1 MTAIRAAFKAY
12 RMHQVLIMPRFARL
26 TIALG
31 LATAVFPVDAE
42 YYFNPRFL
50 SNDLAESVDLSAF
63 TKGREAPPG
72 TYRVDI
78 YLNDEFMT
86 SRDITFIADDNNAEL
101 IPCLSTDLL
110 VSLGIKKSALLDNK
124 EHSAEKHVPDNSACT
139 PLQDRLADASTEF
152 DVGQQHLSLSVPQ
165 IYVGRMAR
173 GYVSPDLWEEGI
185 NAGLLNYSFNG
196 NSINNRSNHN
206 AGKSNYA
213 YLNLQSGINIGSWR
227 LRDNSTW
234 SYNSGS
240 SNSSDSNKWQHINT
254 SAERDI
260 IPLRSRLTVGDSYTD
275 GDIFDSVNFRGLK
288 INSTEA
294 MLPDSQHGFA
304 PVIHGIAR
312 GTAQVSVKQNGYDVY
327 QTTVPPGPF
336 TIDDINS
343 ATNGGDLQVTIK
355 EADGSIQTLYVP
367 YSSVPVLQ
375 RAGYT
380 RYALAMGEYRSGNN
394 LQSSPKFIQGAAG
407 GWGAVKSVA
416 NAVRKQMDIRQDVIA
431 MFDMNKP
438 EGFDCPG
445 CAWPDPKHSA
455 SFDICEN
462 GAKAIAWEVTD
473 KQVNASFF
481 AENTVQSLLT
491 WGDHELEA
499 AGRLTQPLKYDA
511 VSDCYKPLSWQQAFD
526 EIGARLQS
534 YSDPNQ
540 VEFYTSGRTS
550 NEAAFLYQLFA
561 REYGSNNFPDCSN
574 MCHEPTSV
582 GLAASIGVG
591 KGTVLLEDF
600 EKCDLVI
607 CIGHNPG
614 TNHPRMLTSLRALVK
629 RGAKMIAINPL
640 QERGLER
647 FTAPQNPFEMLTNS
661 ETQLD
666 SAYYNVRIGGDMA
679 LLKGMMRLLIER
691 DDAASAAGRPS
702 LLDDEFIQTHTVG
715 FDELRRDVLNSE
727 WKDIE
732 RISGLSQTQIA
743 ELADAYAAAERTII
757 CYGMGI
763 TQHEHGTQNVQQ
775 LVNLLLMKGNIG
787 KPGAGIC
794 PLRGHSNVQGDRTVG
809 ITEKPSA
816 EFLARLGE
824 RYGFTPPHAP
834 GHAAIAS
841 MQAICTGQ
849 ARALICMGGNF
860 ALAMPDREASAVPLT
875 QLDLAVHV
883 ATKLNRSHLLTARHS
898 YILPVLGRSE
908 IDMQKN
914 GAQAVTV
921 EDSMSMIHAS
931 RGMLKPAGVM
941 LKSECAVVAGIA
953 QAALPQSVVAWE
965 YLVED
970 YDRIRNDIEAVL
982 PEFADYNQRIRHPGG
997 FHLINAAAE
1006 RRWMTPSGKANF
1018 ITSKGLLEDPS
1029 SAFNSKL
1036 VMATVRSHDQYNTTI
1051 YGMDDRYR
1059 GVFGQ
1064 RDVVFMSAK
1073 QAKICRVKNGERVN
1087 LIALTPDGKRSSRRM
1102 DRLKVVIYPM
1112 ADRSLV
1118 TYFPES
1124 NHMLTLDN
1132 HDPLSGI
1139 PGYKSIPVE
1148 LEPSN

>member
-343 ATNGGDLQVTIK
+343 AANGGDLQVTIK

-380 RYALAMGEYRSGNN
+380 RYALAMGESGGIIAHADGITFGQPLGDTMVLVKAPGADNVKIENQTGIHTDWRGYAILPFATEYRENRVALNANSLADNVELDETVVTVIPTHGAIARATFNAQIGGKVLMTLKYGN
-394 LQSSPKFIQGAAG
+394 
-407 GWGAVKSVA
+407 KSVPFGA
-416 NAVRKQMDIRQDVIA
+416 IVTHGE
-431 MFDMNKP
+431 NKN
-438 EGFDCPG
+438 GSIV
-445 CAWPDPKHSA
+445 A
-455 SFDICEN
+455 EN
-462 GAKAIAWEVTD
+462 G
-473 KQVNASFF
+473 QVY
-481 AENTVQSLLT
+481 LT
-491 WGDHELEA
+491 G
-499 AGRLTQPLKYDA
+499 
-511 VSDCYKPLSWQQAFD
+511 
-526 EIGARLQS
+526 
-534 YSDPNQ
+534 
-540 VEFYTSGRTS
+540 
-550 NEAAFLYQLFA
+550 
-561 REYGSNNFPDCSN
+561 
-574 MCHEPTSV
+574 
-582 GLAASIGVG
+582 
-591 KGTVLLEDF
+591 
-600 EKCDLVI
+600 
-607 CIGHNPG
+607 
-614 TNHPRMLTSLRALVK
+614 
-629 RGAKMIAINPL
+629 
-640 QERGLER
+640 
-647 FTAPQNPFEMLTNS
+647 
-661 ETQLD
+661 
-666 SAYYNVRIGGDMA
+666 
-679 LLKGMMRLLIER
+679 
-691 DDAASAAGRPS
+691 
-702 LLDDEFIQTHTVG
+702 
-715 FDELRRDVLNSE
+715 
-727 WKDIE
+727 
-732 RISGLSQTQIA
+732 
-743 ELADAYAAAERTII
+743 
-757 CYGMGI
+757 
-763 TQHEHGTQNVQQ
+763 
-775 LVNLLLMKGNIG
+775 
-787 KPGAGIC
+787 
-794 PLRGHSNVQGDRTVG
+794 
-809 ITEKPSA
+809 
-816 EFLARLGE
+816 
-824 RYGFTPPHAP
+824 
-834 GHAAIAS
+834 
-841 MQAICTGQ
+841 
-849 ARALICMGGNF
+849 
-860 ALAMPDREASAVPLT
+860 
-875 QLDLAVHV
+875 
-883 ATKLNRSHLLTARHS
+883 
-898 YILPVLGRSE
+898 
-908 IDMQKN
+908 
-914 GAQAVTV
+914 
-921 EDSMSMIHAS
+921 
-931 RGMLKPAGVM
+931 
-941 LKSECAVVAGIA
+941 
-953 QAALPQSVVAWE
+953 LPQSGKLQVSWGNDKNSNCIV
-965 YLVED
+965 D
-970 YDRIRNDIEAVL
+970 YKL
-982 PEFADYNQRIRHPGG
+982 PEVSPGTLLNQQT
-997 FHLINAAAE
+997 A
-1006 RRWMTPSGKANF
+1006 
-1018 ITSKGLLEDPS
+1018 
-1029 SAFNSKL
+1029 
-1036 VMATVRSHDQYNTTI
+1036 
-1051 YGMDDRYR
+1051 
-1059 GVFGQ
+1059 
-1064 RDVVFMSAK
+1064 
-1073 QAKICRVKNGERVN
+1073 ICR
-1087 LIALTPDGKRSSRRM
+1087 
-1102 DRLKVVIYPM
+1102 
-1112 ADRSLV
+1112 
-1118 TYFPES
+1118 
-1124 NHMLTLDN
+1124 
-1132 HDPLSGI
+1132 
-1139 PGYKSIPVE
+1139 
-1148 LEPSN
+1148 